1 MWRALRRYSHNIY
14 RSYDGTPASLGHVDK
29 EAANAALAEYPTV
42 ELAHDVYEPVG
53 TSIVSEYVPPIL
65 ILHGLF
71 GSKTNNRSVAK
82 QLAKKLD
89 TSIHCIDLRNH
100 GSSPHLEPHTYP
112 AIANDVEEYIRKYIP
127 RSEKPIVLGHSMGA
141 KTAMAIALRN
151 KVEISGIVSVDNA
164 PIIAGRTGFS
174 KFGLYVQAL
183 QRAEGKKSLKEC
195 DAVLAQ
201 VEKSVPVRQFLLT
214 NMKKD
219 DSREGGYYCRVPL
232 DLMRKELDNVS
243 DWPFAATNTR
253 YNGPA
258 LFIRG
263 TQSAYVA
270 DDVIPAIGHF
280 FPQFILED
288 IDAGHWLIAEKPT
301 EFIQVLERWIHAR
314 EWE

>member
-29 EAANAALAEYPTV
+29 EAAAAALAEYPTV
-42 ELAHDVYEPVG
+42 ELAHDVYEPAG
-53 TSIVSEYVPPIL
+53 ASMVSEYVPPIL

-71 GSKTNNRSVAK
+71 GSRANNRSVAK
-82 QLAKKLD
+82 QLVKKLD
-89 TSIHCIDLRNH
+89 TSIHCLDLRNH

-112 AIANDVEEYIRKYIP
+112 ALASDVEEYIKKYLP
-127 RSEKPIVLGHSMGA
+127 NEKPIVLGHSMGA
-141 KTAMAIALRN
+141 KAAMSVALRN
-151 KVEISGIVSVDNA
+151 KVDISGIVAVDNA
-164 PIIAGRTGFS
+164 PVDLGRTGFS
-174 KFGLYVQAL
+174 KFGIYVQAL

-195 DAVLAQ
+195 DAVLAE
-201 VEKSVPVRQFLLT
+201 VEKTVAVRQFLLT

-219 DSREGGYYCRVPL
+219 ETRDGGYYCRVPL
-232 DLMRKELDNVS
+232 DIMRKELDNVAE
-243 DWPFAATNTR
+243 WPYAATNVR

-263 TQSAYVA
+263 TESAYVA

-280 FPQFILED
+280 FPQFVLED
-288 IDAGHWLIAEKPT
+288 IEAGHWLIAEKPT
-301 EFIQVLERWIHAR
+301 EFMQVLERWIRGR